1 MKKFYKVLGTWSLAS
16 SVSGLL
22 GSFHFYLECWIPSQ
36 IIMVLFR
43 KFLSSSTQ
51 CSDIT
56 EKVLLEYHSCF
67 HLPVYYTLGKFP
79 RLT

>member
-1 MKKFYKVLGTWSLAS
+1 MFYNLGACWSLES

-22 GSFHFYLECWIPSQ
+22 GGSFHFYLECWIPSQ

-67 HLPVYYTLGKFP
+67 CLPVYFTLGKFP